1 MNNGANKLMA
11 FALIL
16 SIILITFS
24 SCSGYSE
31 KEIQKIKDNA
41 WESGYESG
49 YEDGYEEGHIEGLTE
64 YDFDPRCVDE
74 AVIEAKECATINGID
89 PFEAWIII
97 DCYQNN
103 ESYYDNGSKP
113 TWSDY
118 NTAIEVM
125 IRFFAYF
132 ENNLYR

>member
-1 MNNGANKLMA
+1 MKFKRLV
-11 FALIL
+11 
-16 SIILITFS
+16 SIIIFSCMCFSLS

-31 KEIQKIKDNA
+31 KEVQKIKDNA

-49 YEDGYEEGHIEGLTE
+49 YENGYEEGHIEGLTE
-64 YDFDPRCVDE
+64 YDFDPRSVDE
-74 AVIEAKECATINGID
+74 AVIEAKESATINGID

-118 NTAIEVM
+118 NTAIEVL